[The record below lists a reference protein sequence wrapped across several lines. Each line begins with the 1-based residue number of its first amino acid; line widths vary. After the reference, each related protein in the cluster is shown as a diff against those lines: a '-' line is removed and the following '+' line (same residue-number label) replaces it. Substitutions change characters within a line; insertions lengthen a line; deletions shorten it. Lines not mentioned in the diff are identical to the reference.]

1 MTYLIGIYIISGLTE
16 QTCDLVD
23 FKHVTSMADYAL
35 QLFTKIEEVNTHS
48 FNNFRIRVG
57 INIGPVVAG
66 VIGARKPQ
74 YDIWGN
80 AVNVASRMDST
91 GILDKIQVTQEI
103 YQILEPRGYKLTCR
117 GTINVK
123 GKGSMVTYFLNVD
136 NNQPKAPLLTDS
148 SICSTDKIVGA
159 ASNADIKSLGK
170 SRSKGSFDFEKFER
184 RAGSFI
190 RKKSLALKRKSLCR
204 QHHIF
209 SSSNN
214 LTSPPIESV
223 AEKVHISNED
233 QPEPVT
239 VVSTTT
245 SVSVVASNTI
255 SVSRSVKNQLNS
267 SDTLPK
273 THKTIVENRK
283 MKSMWKGN
291 LVESI
296 DSLEKFLKNDIS
308 LADFNGQ
315 ITSTTKCVTSN
326 INDNDST
333 IMNCR
338 PEQQTKSSAV
348 QNEFNADHI
357 ARQTDTY
364 QTVVN
369 EFKSNGITVLKKN
382 QLKAERAKSN
392 EALQH
397 RHSMVGTKGIGMQI
411 KESIAINSKQALK
424 MSQSLH
430 IITNQRAKSKVPISN
445 SLNML

>member
-1 MTYLIGIYIISGLTE
+1 
-16 QTCDLVD
+16 
-23 FKHVTSMADYAL
+23 MADYAL

-136 NNQPKAPLLTDS
+136 NNQPKAPLLTDT

-159 ASNADIKSLGK
+159 ASNADLKSLGK

-214 LTSPPIESV
+214 LTSPPIEQV
-223 AEKVHISNED
+223 VEKPHISNVVD
-233 QPEPVT
+233 QPQSVP

-245 SVSVVASNTI
+245 SVTASTTNT
-255 SVSRSVKNQLNS
+255 VSDSRPMKNKLTP

-273 THKTIVENRK
+273 THKTMVENRK
-283 MKSMWKGN
+283 IKSMWKGH

-308 LADFNGQ
+308 LSDFNGQ
-315 ITSTTKCVTSN
+315 ITSATNCVTP
-326 INDNDST
+326 IPDGMNDNLAEV
-333 IMNCR
+333 NCKQER
-338 PEQQTKSSAV
+338 QTKPATVV
-348 QNEFNADHI
+348 QNECNADHI

-369 EFKSNGITVLKKN
+369 EFKANGVTVLSKS
-382 QLKAERAKSN
+382 QLKTERAKSN

-397 RHSMVGTKGIGMQI
+397 RHSVVGTKGIGMQI
-411 KESIAINSKQALK
+411 KESITINSKQALK

-430 IITNQRAKSKVPISN
+430 IITNHRAKSKVPISK